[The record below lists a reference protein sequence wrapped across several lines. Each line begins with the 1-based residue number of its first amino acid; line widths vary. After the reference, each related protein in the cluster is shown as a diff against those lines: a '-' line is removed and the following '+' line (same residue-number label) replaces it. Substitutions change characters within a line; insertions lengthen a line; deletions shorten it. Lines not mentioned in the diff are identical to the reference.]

1 MPSVTYQYLPGPVGD
16 CLKPSSLATT
26 ATIPLSPTASL
37 VVTTGHL
44 GLDLETGQL
53 VNSSAEAEFNAIFS
67 CLDAALKNAGIVE
80 GLLGAY
86 KFVSYLVHA
95 EDEPLMLR
103 VFQQRFL
110 GHTPTWSTVI
120 VKEINVST
128 MRAEI
133 AAEGVLFSH

>member
-86 KFVSYLVHA
+86 KFVSYL
-95 EDEPLMLR
+95 
-103 VFQQRFL
+103 QRFL